1 MKAMVAADTAQ
12 VRRLPKVRFTTLT
25 FVAKFNL
32 VWAKTASPATLRIVP
47 TAELEMVIIWPML
60 IVVNIAELL
69 FKSVFG
75 IAAVVLMLGL
85 KISIVN
91 WRC

>member
-12 VRRLPKVRFTTLT
+12 VRRLSKVRFTTLT

-47 TAELEMVIIWPML
+47 TAELEMVIIWSIL
-60 IVVNIAELL
+60 IVVDIAKLL

-75 IAAVVLMLGL
+75 IAVVVLTPDV
-85 KISIVN
+85 KISIFN
-91 WRC
+91 WRG